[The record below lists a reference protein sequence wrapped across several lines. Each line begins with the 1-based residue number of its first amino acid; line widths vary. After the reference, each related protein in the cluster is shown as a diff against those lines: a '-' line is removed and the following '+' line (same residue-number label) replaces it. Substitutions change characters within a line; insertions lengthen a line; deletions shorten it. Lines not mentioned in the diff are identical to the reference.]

1 MTVKRLI
8 KILRKC
14 EYKDATV
21 LVDGYEYGVCD
32 LGEDGVRLVKYSRD
46 VHTSVDAGEHEV
58 NENGSF
64 VGLLLSRGW

>member
-8 KILRKC
+8 KILKKC

-21 LVDGYEYGVCD
+21 LVDGYEYGVCH
-32 LGEDGVRLVKYSRD
+32 LGEDGIQLVRYSRD
-46 VHTSVDAGEHEV
+46 VHTDENAGEHEI

-64 VGLLLSRGW
+64 VGLVLSRGW

>member
-14 EYKDATV
+14 PYKDATV

-32 LGEDGVRLVKYSRD
+32 LGEDGIQLVKYSRD
-46 VHTSVDAGEHEV
+46 VHTDENAGEHEI

-64 VGLLLSRGW
+64 VGLVLSRGW